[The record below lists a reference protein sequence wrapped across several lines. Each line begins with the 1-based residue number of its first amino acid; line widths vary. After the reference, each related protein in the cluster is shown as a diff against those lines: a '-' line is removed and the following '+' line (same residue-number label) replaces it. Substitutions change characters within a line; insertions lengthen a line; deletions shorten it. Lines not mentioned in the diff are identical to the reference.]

1 MKCVIFAGM
10 PVSQTLCRFWQDA
23 DFVIAADAG
32 YENARRLGVE
42 PDLLLGDYDSAP
54 CPPQNAKTL
63 VLPAEKDDT
72 DTCFAARR
80 AIGLGATEAVILGGL
95 GGRLDHTLANLQ
107 TLVFLAK
114 NGVRAWLVDE
124 ANEVTALLPGTH
136 AIPARPGWYFSIFS
150 AGDAAQ
156 GVTLEGL
163 KYPLHEATVT
173 NFFPIGVSNEF
184 AADPATVRFTAGVLY
199 LMLSRREAGAS

>member
-1 MKCVIFAGM
+1 MKCVIFAGL

-23 DFVIAADAG
+23 DVIIAADAG
-32 YENARRLGVE
+32 YENARRLGLR

-54 CPPQNAKTL
+54 CPPPNAKTV

-72 DTCFAARR
+72 DTYFAARR
-80 AIGLGATEAVILGGL
+80 AIMLGASEAVILGGL

-114 NGVRAWLVDE
+114 NGVRAWLADE
-124 ANEVTALLPGTH
+124 ANEVTVLLPGTH
-136 AIPARPGWYFSIFS
+136 RIPARPGWYLSIFS
-150 AGDAAQ
+150 AGDAAH
-156 GVTLEGL
+156 GVTLKGL

-173 NFFPIGVSNEF
+173 NSFPIGVSNEF
-184 AADPATVRFTAGVLY
+184 AAQTAEVCFSEGILY
-199 LMLSRREAGAS
+199 LMLSRREAIR